1 MSTHQNNKHGEKVN
15 IDVSKLNFV
24 RDGTMRLPPGFR
36 FQPTDQEI
44 VFQYL
49 IRKVFSCPLPAS
61 IVPEIVNICK
71 FNPWDLPGDW
81 EQDKY
86 FFSKK
91 EAKYGNGNRSNRA
104 SDDGYWKATGFDKQI
119 TRCCNSNPNSRK
131 REIITGMKKTLVF
144 HKGKPMH
151 GESTTR
157 TYWIM
162 HEYRLVQSS
171 YSPKSSSNDK
181 RAWIQVGNWV
191 LCHVFLNKRSRKI
204 GGADGIPL
212 SSSLTPQKQLI
223 HHGFMMRNDGMN
235 LTREPSSSSSSSS
248 CGSSVVT
255 QEVTSCRKLLDNE
268 DVYQEY

>member
-1 MSTHQNNKHGEKVN
+1 MSTYQNKHGEKAN

-24 RDGTMRLPPGFR
+24 RDGAIRLPPGFR

-49 IRKVFSCPLPAS
+49 IRKVFLCPLPAS

-81 EQDKY
+81 EQDRY
-86 FFSKK
+86 FFSKN

-119 TRCCNSNPNSRK
+119 TRCCNNNLNSRK

-144 HKGKPMH
+144 HKRKPMR

-157 TYWIM
+157 TCWVM
-162 HEYRLVQSS
+162 HEYRLVHSS
-171 YSPKSSSNDK
+171 CSPKSSSNDK
-181 RAWIQVGNWV
+181 RAWNQMGNWV
-191 LCHVFLNKRSRKI
+191 LCHIFFNTRSRKI
-204 GGADGIPL
+204 GGEDGKPL
-212 SSSLTPQKQLI
+212 SSGLTPQKQLL
-223 HHGFMMRNDGMN
+223 HHGFMMRNDVMN
-235 LTREPSSSSSSSS
+235 ATHEPSSSSSSS
-248 CGSSVVT
+248 CGSSAVT
-255 QEVTSCRKLLDNE
+255 QEVSSCKRLLDNE
-268 DVYQEY
+268 DVYQE